1 MTPEEYSAYKHQN
14 FPATRKEHRVPGE
27 TLLWYGKDQQEKDTT
42 PEVMTL
48 HLTPDQHS
56 WQDVDVSYSWNSM
69 GYRGPEPNKH
79 ADRKMLLAG
88 GSMVLGVGLPL
99 ELTLAEVLARH
110 YDADYLN
117 ISDYDSLTELT
128 EPLQTLGVDYNP
140 DYVIIG
146 DTRFVVENNWLMA
159 FIKQNLKQHQLELKK
174 QDLQFFQE
182 TFDRTNR
189 DVLNVFSGYVQSLF
203 PNAKVLF
210 LVAPRKNFKFE
221 TGLKNQVCID
231 KSMMVDLSR
240 DGAHPGPESIKL
252 IAEKIISKL
261 DEKE

>member
-1 MTPEEYSAYKHQN
+1 MTPEEYTAYKQQN
-14 FPATRKEHRVPGE
+14 FPATRKEPRVPGE

-48 HLTPDQHS
+48 HLAPDHQY
-56 WQDVDVSYSWNSM
+56 WDDKNVSYAWNSM

-79 ADRKMLLAG
+79 AARKLLIAG
-88 GSMVLGVGLPL
+88 GSMVLGSGLPL
-99 ELTLAEVLARH
+99 EMTLAETLARH

-117 ISDYDSLTELT
+117 ISDYDSMTELIQ
-128 EPLQTLGVDYNP
+128 PLSTLGVDYDP

-159 FIKQNLKQHQLELKK
+159 FIKQNLKQHNLELKK

-182 TFDRTNR
+182 SFDRTNR
-189 DVLNVFSGYVQSLF
+189 DVLSVISGYIKHLF
-203 PNAKVLF
+203 PRAKVVF
-210 LVAPRKNFKFE
+210 LVAPRKNFKFQ
-221 TGLKNQVCID
+221 TGLENQVSIEKD
-231 KSMMVDLSR
+231 MMVDLSR
-240 DGAHPGPESIKL
+240 DAAHPGPESIKI
-252 IAEKIISKL
+252 IAQAIIDKL